1 MEPADQSTLSSPSG
15 PAQDQVRT
23 YRIRPWLVALTALFA
38 ELVVIAAV
46 DNQGVAGALRNYLN
60 DPAHRFADYSRGALD
75 AALTFSW
82 RFAPEHGQA
91 THEWAAQLA
100 GIGTLLL
107 LTLLAV
113 AVVARGV
120 GGFGRVLVSVWAV
133 VAILTPVAI
142 MVRNVIVVPS
152 TPGPLQSR
160 IGQSVYGYP
169 DFGPVLVAGLAL
181 GLVTGLVAAIV
192 ALLSRRAIGGAA
204 AGGALRD
211 DEADEYF
218 DTAFAPR
225 YDTEAT
231 TQFPRTP
238 QQRAPGDEPTHQLPT
253 YQQPAYRQ
261 PDEQSQYGQQ
271 AYGQQRT
278 EQQPAYEY
286 RQPQRD
292 PAASDPAASDPDAP
306 QRPAEQAPAEQRPAE
321 QAPAEERPAEQRP
334 AEQRSAAQE
343 PAEQPTAEQ
352 RAVYPGDPAAR
363 RRADQQ

>member
-1 MEPADQSTLSSPSG
+1 MEPADQPTISSPSG
-15 PAQDQVRT
+15 PAQDQLRT
-23 YRIRPWLVALTALFA
+23 YRIRPWLVAITALLT
-38 ELVVIAAV
+38 ELAVIAAV
-46 DNQGVAGALRNYLN
+46 DNQGVAGALRNYLD

-82 RFAPEHGQA
+82 RFAPDHGQA

-160 IGQSVYGYP
+160 VGQSVYGYQ

-192 ALLSRRAIGGAA
+192 ALLSRRAVGGP
-204 AGGALRD
+204 AGGSALRD
-211 DEADEYF
+211 EEADEYF

-225 YDTEAT
+225 YDTETT

-238 QQRAPGDEPTHQLPT
+238 QERG
-253 YQQPAYRQ
+253 
-261 PDEQSQYGQQ
+261 PDEQSAYQPGFQQAGHQQPYGQPSGYQQPYGQQ
-271 AYGQQRT
+271 PSYG
-278 EQQPAYEY
+278 QPAYEPAPY
-286 RQPQRD
+286 AQPQR
-292 PAASDPAASDPDAP
+292 
-306 QRPAEQAPAEQRPAE
+306 
-321 QAPAEERPAEQRP
+321 
-334 AEQRSAAQE
+334 E
-343 PAEQPTAEQ
+343 PTGADEVLPLPT
-352 RAVYPGDPAAR
+352 VPNH
-363 RRADQQ
+363 

>member
-1 MEPADQSTLSSPSG
+1 MEPADQPTISSPSG
-15 PAQDQVRT
+15 PAQDQLRT
-23 YRIRPWLVALTALFA
+23 YRIRPWLVAITALLT

-46 DNQGVAGALRNYLN
+46 DNQGVAGALRNYLD

-82 RFAPEHGQA
+82 RFAPDHGQA
-91 THEWAAQLA
+91 THGWAAQLA

-160 IGQSVYGYP
+160 VGQSVYGYQ

-181 GLVTGLVAAIV
+181 GLVTALVAAIV
-192 ALLSRRAIGGAA
+192 ALLSRRPVGGP
-204 AGGALRD
+204 AGRTELQ
-211 DEADEYF
+211 DEEAGEYF

-238 QQRAPGDEPTHQLPT
+238 QERGPDE
-253 YQQPAYRQ
+253 QPAYQQSGSQQ
-261 PDEQSQYGQQ
+261 PG
-271 AYGQQRT
+271 AYGQPAGYPQPYGQPPA
-278 EQQPAYEY
+278 EQQTYRQQPGYGQPAYEPAPY
-286 RQPQRD
+286 AQPQRE
-292 PAASDPAASDPDAP
+292 PAAPESVRDQPVRDETARYEPVAP
-306 QRPAEQAPAEQRPAE
+306 EQATDP
-321 QAPAEERPAEQRP
+321 QAADHQ
-334 AEQRSAAQE
+334 SAGQQA
-343 PAEQPTAEQ
+343 ADQPTAEQ
-352 RAVYPGDPAAR
+352 RAVYPDPPTER
-363 RRADQQ
+363 EPGGER

>member
-1 MEPADQSTLSSPSG
+1 MEPADQPTTSSPSG
-15 PAQDQVRT
+15 PANDQLRT
-23 YRIRPWLVALTALFA
+23 YRVRPWLVAITALLT

-46 DNQGVAGALRNYLN
+46 DNQGVAGALRNYLD

-82 RFAPEHGQA
+82 RFAPDHGQA

-160 IGQSVYGYP
+160 VGQSVYGYQ

-181 GLVTGLVAAIV
+181 GLVTALVAAIV
-192 ALLSRRAIGGAA
+192 ALLSRRPVGGP
-204 AGGALRD
+204 AGRAELRD
-211 DEADEYF
+211 EEAGEYF

-238 QQRAPGDEPTHQLPT
+238 QERGTDEQPAYQQPSQQPE
-253 YQQPAYRQ
+253 YPQAYGQPSAEQPQYRQQPAYGQ
-261 PDEQSQYGQQ
+261 PGYEPAPYAQPEREPAPPEQVRDETARYEP
-271 AYGQQRT
+271 AAP
-278 EQQPAYEY
+278 QQPADRREAD
-286 RQPQRD
+286 QQEAD
-292 PAASDPAASDPDAP
+292 
-306 QRPAEQAPAEQRPAE
+306 QQA
-321 QAPAEERPAEQRP
+321 
-334 AEQRSAAQE
+334 
-343 PAEQPTAEQ
+343 AEQPTAEQ
-352 RAVYPGDPAAR
+352 RAVYPDQPAER
-363 RRADQQ
+363 QPGGER